1 MSRDLYYIGTVVFF
15 VLSLFPVTYSIYGGL
30 SGNPLI
36 FNWDA
41 AFLINI
47 AYVSISIPV
56 FTEVCERVFGAP
68 LPFFGGFDTVD
79 HKIVVLSATPFAAA
93 LGAIL
98 LASGTAGLEGGAYT
112 YGEGVMVG
120 GVIAFVE
127 SAVAYAVNYVR

>member
-15 VLSLFPVTYSIYGGL
+15 ALSLFPMTYSIYAGL

-56 FTEVCERVFGAP
+56 FTEACERIFGAP
-68 LPFFGGFDTVD
+68 LPFFGGFDTAD
-79 HKIVVLSATPFAAA
+79 HKIAVLSATPFAAA

-98 LASGTAGLEGGAYT
+98 LASPTAGLEGGAYT
-112 YGEGVMVG
+112 YGEGLIVG
-120 GVIAFVE
+120 AIVAAVE
-127 SAVAYAVNYVR
+127 SAVAYAVNYVK